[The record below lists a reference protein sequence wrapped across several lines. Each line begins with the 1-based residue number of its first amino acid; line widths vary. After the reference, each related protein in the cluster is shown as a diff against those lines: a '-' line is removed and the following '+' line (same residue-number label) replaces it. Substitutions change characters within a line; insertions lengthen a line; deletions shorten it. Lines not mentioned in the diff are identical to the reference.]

1 MQGVVVEGRLRQFIG
16 EYCDGRGSLQL
27 LLFLGRHPLAR
38 FSHLAIVHALDAQ
51 KADIDEA
58 IQHLTDKGVVVT
70 QIAENGLYF
79 YSLTEDESLRDRVSE
94 LVTLDW
100 WQFQLM
106 LEQIR
111 PTVEA

>member
-1 MQGVVVEGRLRQFIG
+1 MQEIVVEGKLRQFIR

-38 FSHLAIVHALDAQ
+38 FSQLAIVHALDAQ
-51 KADIDEA
+51 KTDTDEA
-58 IQHLTDKGVVVT
+58 IQHLTDKGLVVT
-70 QIAENGLYF
+70 RIAENGLCF

-106 LEQIR
+106 LEQIQ